1 MPNFYPFDC
10 AELIKKQKSIKK
22 KLLSD
27 GAMRIKKRIAVLGGS
42 TTNAIADMTELFL
55 LWNGIEPEFYQSEY
69 NQYWQDA
76 MFGAE
81 LREFK
86 PEFVFIHTSNRNI
99 TEYPNMS
106 MNRAETDALMEK
118 QLFHFT
124 QMWDKL
130 REDVG
135 CPIIQNNM
143 ELPYWRLL
151 GNKDCAD
158 HHGRVNFISGL
169 NQGFYDYAA
178 AHDNFFI
185 HDINYLSA
193 RLGLDKWSDPLYWN
207 MYKYV
212 VAVPLIPE
220 FAFSLSKIFASLLGR
235 NKKVLALDLDNTLWG
250 GVVGDDGP
258 EKLALGQ
265 EVPMGQAYCEFQSYI
280 KAQKQLGVLLTVCSK
295 NEPENA
301 LAGLNHP
308 DGVLKPE
315 DFTLIKANWE
325 PKSLNIEQTAKELDL
340 LPESIVFVDDNP
352 AEREIVKGSLPVEAP
367 PLDGVENYIR
377 VLDGGG
383 YFEVTNFSE
392 DDLRRTEMYKQNAE
406 RAKMQASFANYG
418 EYLDSLEMQAV
429 IEDFSPINLARV
441 TQLTNKSNQFN
452 VTTKRYT
459 QTEMEQVYGSPDYIR
474 LCGRLTDKFGDN
486 GIVSVVIGHRSGE
499 VLDIDLWLMSCRVL
513 KRDME
518 YAMLDVFVE
527 EAAKRGVKLIRGY
540 YYPTA
545 KNKMVKDLF
554 ADFGFERISE
564 DEDGSTVWTLKTEGY
579 ENRNFHIRVNG
590 DKDI

>member
-27 GAMRIKKRIAVLGGS
+27 GAPRIKKRIAVLGGS

-81 LREFK
+81 LRGFK
-86 PEFVFIHTSNRNI
+86 PDFVFIHTSNRNI
-99 TEYPNMS
+99 IEYPNMS
-106 MNRAETDALMEK
+106 MNRSETDAIMEK

-124 QMWDKL
+124 QMWDRL
-130 REDVG
+130 REDIG

-169 NQGFYDYAA
+169 NQGFYNYAA

-207 MYKYV
+207 MYKYA

-301 LAGLNHP
+301 MAGLNHP

-367 PLDGVENYIR
+367 PMDGVENYIR

-406 RAKMQASFANYG
+406 RAKMQSSFANYG
-418 EYLDSLEMQAV
+418 EYLDGLEMQAV

-459 QTEMEQVYGSPDYIR
+459 QTEMEQVYGSHDYIR

-554 ADFGFERISE
+554 GDFGFERISE

>member
-86 PEFVFIHTSNRNI
+86 PDFVFIHTSNRNI

-118 QLFHFT
+118 QLFHFM
-124 QMWDKL
+124 QMWDRL

-207 MYKYV
+207 MYKYA

-301 LAGLNHP
+301 MAGLNHP

-367 PLDGVENYIR
+367 PMDGVENYIR

-406 RAKMQASFANYG
+406 RAKMQSSFANYG
-418 EYLDSLEMQAV
+418 EYLDGLEMQAV

-459 QTEMEQVYGSPDYIR
+459 QTEMEQVYGSHDYIR

-554 ADFGFERISE
+554 GDFGFERISE

>member
-1 MPNFYPFDC
+1 MPNFYPFDP
-10 AELIKKQKSIKK
+10 AELTKKQRSIKRA
-22 KLLSD
+22 LLSD
-27 GAMRIKKRIAVLGGS
+27 GANRIKKKIAVLGGS
-42 TTNAIADMTELFL
+42 TTNGIVDMLELFL
-55 LWNGIEPEFYQSEY
+55 LWQGIQPDFYQSEY

-76 MFGAE
+76 MFSKE

-86 PEFVFIHTSNRNI
+86 PDFVFIHTSNRNI
-99 TEYPNMS
+99 TDFPEMS
-106 MNRAETDALMEK
+106 MSSDEVNALLQN
-118 QLFHFT
+118 QLGHFT

-130 REDVG
+130 KADLS
-135 CPIIQNNM
+135 CPIVQNNM

-158 HHGRVNFISGL
+158 FHGRVSFISRL

-178 AHDNFFI
+178 KTENFFI

-193 RLGLDKWSDPLYWN
+193 QLGLEKWSDPLYWN
-207 MYKYV
+207 MYKYA

-220 FAFSLSKIFASLLGR
+220 FAFSLSKIFASLLGK

-250 GVVGDDGP
+250 GVVGDDGA

-265 EVPMGQAYCEFQSYI
+265 EVPMGQAYSEFQSYI

-295 NEPENA
+295 NDHENA
-301 LAGLNHP
+301 IAGLNHP

-325 PKSLNIEQTAKELDL
+325 PKSLNIEQTAKELNL

-352 AEREIVKGSLPVEAP
+352 AEREIVKGTLPVEAP
-367 PLDGVENYIR
+367 PMESIESYIHTLDK
-377 VLDGGG
+377 GG

-392 DDLRRTEMYKQNAE
+392 DDLHRTEMYKQNAE
-406 RAKMQASFANYG
+406 RAKMQSAFADYG
-418 EYLDSLEMQAV
+418 EYLDSLEMKAV

-452 VTTKRYT
+452 VTTRRYT
-459 QTEMEQVYGSPDYIR
+459 QSDMEQVFESPDYIR
-474 LCGRLTDKFGDN
+474 LCGRLEDKFGDN
-486 GIVSVVIGHRSGE
+486 GIVSVVIGHKDGE
-499 VLDIDLWLMSCRVL
+499 TLDIDLWLMSCRVL

-518 YAMLDVFVE
+518 LAMLDTLVK
-527 EAAKRGVKLIRGY
+527 EAVKQGIKVIKGH

-545 KNKMVKDLF
+545 KNKMVKELF
-554 ADFGFERISE
+554 GDFGFEKISE
-564 DEDGSTVWTLKTEGY
+564 DEECNTLWELKTEGY
-579 ENRNFHIRVNG
+579 KNKNLHIAVNC
-590 DKDI
+590 

>member
-27 GAMRIKKRIAVLGGS
+27 GTMRIKKRIAILGGS

-86 PEFVFIHTSNRNI
+86 PDFVFIHTSNRNI

-207 MYKYV
+207 MYKYA

-499 VLDIDLWLMSCRVL
+499 FLDIDLWLMSCRVL

>member
-207 MYKYV
+207 MYKYA

>member
-86 PEFVFIHTSNRNI
+86 PDFVFIHTSNRNI

-118 QLFHFT
+118 QLFQFR

-207 MYKYV
+207 MYKYA

-301 LAGLNHP
+301 MAGLNHP

-367 PLDGVENYIR
+367 PMDGVENYIR

-406 RAKMQASFANYG
+406 RAKMQSSFANYG
-418 EYLDSLEMQAV
+418 EYLDGLEMQAV

-459 QTEMEQVYGSPDYIR
+459 QTEMEQVYGSHDYIR

-545 KNKMVKDLF
+545 KNKMVKGLF

>member
-27 GAMRIKKRIAVLGGS
+27 GVMRIKKRIAVLGGS

-207 MYKYV
+207 MYKYA

-301 LAGLNHP
+301 MAGLNHP

-367 PLDGVENYIR
+367 PMDGVENYIR

-406 RAKMQASFANYG
+406 RAKMQSSFANYG
-418 EYLDSLEMQAV
+418 EYLDGLEMQAV

-459 QTEMEQVYGSPDYIR
+459 QTEMEQVYGSHDYIR

-554 ADFGFERISE
+554 GDFGFERISE

>member
-1 MPNFYPFDC
+1 MPNFYPFDP
-10 AELIKKQKSIKK
+10 AELTKKQRSIKRA
-22 KLLSD
+22 LLSD
-27 GAMRIKKRIAVLGGS
+27 GANRIKKKIAVLGGS
-42 TTNAIADMTELFL
+42 TTNGIVDMLELFL
-55 LWNGIEPEFYQSEY
+55 LWQGIQPDFYQSEY

-76 MFGAE
+76 MFSEE

-86 PEFVFIHTSNRNI
+86 PDFVFIHTSNRNI
-99 TEYPNMS
+99 TDFPEMS
-106 MNRAETDALMEK
+106 MSSDEVNALLQN
-118 QLFHFT
+118 QLGHFT

-130 REDVG
+130 KADLS
-135 CPIIQNNM
+135 CPIVQNNM

-158 HHGRVNFISGL
+158 FHGRVSFISRL

-178 AHDNFFI
+178 KTENFFI

-193 RLGLDKWSDPLYWN
+193 QLGLEKWSDPLYWN
-207 MYKYV
+207 MYKYA

-220 FAFSLSKIFASLLGR
+220 FAFSLSKIFASLLGK

-250 GVVGDDGP
+250 GVVGDDGA

-295 NEPENA
+295 NDHENA
-301 LAGLNHP
+301 IAGLNHP

-325 PKSLNIEQTAKELDL
+325 PKSLNIEQTAKELNL

-352 AEREIVKGSLPVEAP
+352 AEREIVKGTLPVEAP
-367 PLDGVENYIR
+367 PMESIESYIHTLDK
-377 VLDGGG
+377 GG

-392 DDLRRTEMYKQNAE
+392 DDLHRTEMYKQNAE
-406 RAKMQASFANYG
+406 RAKMQSAFADYG
-418 EYLDSLEMQAV
+418 EYLDSLEMKAV

-452 VTTKRYT
+452 VTTRRYT
-459 QTEMEQVYGSPDYIR
+459 QSDMEQVFESPDYIR
-474 LCGRLTDKFGDN
+474 LCGRLEDKFGDN
-486 GIVSVVIGHRSGE
+486 GIVSVVIGHKDGE
-499 VLDIDLWLMSCRVL
+499 TLDIDLWLMSCRVL

-518 YAMLDVFVE
+518 LAMLDTLVK
-527 EAAKRGVKLIRGY
+527 EAVKQGVKVIKGH

-545 KNKMVKDLF
+545 KNKMVKELF
-554 ADFGFERISE
+554 GDFGFEKISE
-564 DEDGSTVWTLKTEGY
+564 DEEGNTLWELKTEGY
-579 ENRNFHIRVNG
+579 KNKNLHIAVNC
-590 DKDI
+590 

>member
-27 GAMRIKKRIAVLGGS
+27 GTMRIKKRIAVLGGS

-207 MYKYV
+207 MYKYA

-459 QTEMEQVYGSPDYIR
+459 QTEMEQVYGSHDYIR

-554 ADFGFERISE
+554 GDFGFERISE